1 MKYLF
6 FKINILLFF
15 SLFKLLSQDTF
26 KVNKIDSGDI
36 QIDGDLSESVW
47 QNAKI
52 IPIEF
57 EIEPANNVP
66 TMKKTLVYILYSG
79 KELFIAYQAF
89 EDPENIRASIRSR
102 DAKGFWTDDVIIAH
116 IDTFRD
122 ARSNV
127 CLAGKPVGSQF
138 DVL

>member
-6 FKINILLFF
+6 FKVNIFLFF

-26 KVNKIDSGDI
+26 IVNKIDSGDI

-79 KELFIAYQAF
+79 KELFIAYQ
-89 EDPENIRASIRSR
+89 ENVLRSLL
-102 DAKGFWTDDVIIAH
+102 KYY
-116 IDTFRD
+116 
-122 ARSNV
+122 
-127 CLAGKPVGSQF
+127 K
-138 DVL
+138 